1 MSGDMAKICIVGSL
15 NMDLCV
21 ETPRVPAMGETI
33 LGGGFFTSPGG
44 KGANQAVAAAK
55 LGAGVTMIGRVGS
68 DAFGAQLLENLRG
81 CGVGTRHVRAV
92 PGAATG
98 VAVIVLHNRDNCIIV
113 APGANALL
121 SPRDISDLEPVIAES
136 DLLVLQLEIP
146 LETARQAM
154 ELARARGVKVLLN
167 PAPAARLPAD
177 FLALADILTPNE
189 SECALLTGLPCDTP
203 EQVELAAKAL
213 LQMGVPQVVVTLGGS
228 GVLYAS
234 GETATRKP
242 AWPVRV
248 ADTTAAGDSFT
259 GALAAALAAG
269 ANFGG
274 AIDFAL
280 AAAALTVTRKGAQN
294 SLPSLAEVTE
304 FIESKGRG

>member
-1 MSGDMAKICIVGSL
+1 MAKICVVGSL

-21 ETPRVPAMGETI
+21 ETPRIPGRGETI

-55 LGAGVTMIGRVGS
+55 LGAGVTMIGCVGG
-68 DAFGAQLLENLRG
+68 DAFGAQLTESLRG
-81 CGVGTRHVRAV
+81 CGVDTRHIRAL

-98 VAVIVLHNRDNCIIV
+98 VAVVVLEGRDNRIII

-121 SPRDISDLEPVIAES
+121 SPRDVSGLEQVIAKS
-136 DLLVLQLEIP
+136 DMLVLQLEIP

-154 ELARARGVKVLLN
+154 ELARARGVKVLLD
-167 PAPAARLPAD
+167 PAPAARLSAD
-177 FLALADILTPNE
+177 FLALADVVTPNE

-203 EQVELAAKAL
+203 AQVEPAAKAL
-213 LQMGVPQVVVTLGGS
+213 LRMGVPRVVVTLGGS
-228 GVLYAS
+228 GVLYTS
-234 GETATRKP
+234 GETAARRP
-242 AWPVRV
+242 ALPVQV

-259 GALAAALAAG
+259 GALAVALADG
-269 ANFGG
+269 ADFDG
-274 AIDFAL
+274 AIGFAL

-294 SLPSLAEVTE
+294 SLPGLEEVTE
-304 FIESKGRG
+304 FIELNAKN